1 MGAKLLEIKNRSYY
15 FWDDTIYIE
24 NFNPELLKIDK
35 KISSIGINIYYI
47 QWITKKP
54 VYNINSVNPLYLV
67 IKAIDGYVEE
77 RENGDKYL
85 NTSPVKDND
94 EVLKIYAD
102 LWVKIKTL
110 VLKTNGSVE
119 EYNKDYQKIKF
130 DSDISL
136 PLHTLIKFHAL
147 KVVIRG
153 IIEKD
158 GKYYPE
164 IY

>member
-1 MGAKLLEIKNRSYY
+1 MGAKLLEIKNRGYY

-47 QWITKKP
+47 QWITP

-67 IKAIDGYVEE
+67 IKTIDGYVEE

-85 NTSPVKDND
+85 NTSPVKDTD

-110 VLKTNGSVE
+110 ILKTNGSVE

-136 PLHTLIKFHAL
+136 PLHTSCIKSS
-147 KVVIRG
+147 
-153 IIEKD
+153 
-158 GKYYPE
+158 Y
-164 IY
+164 